1 MAAKTV
7 FPAWPAVV
15 LAGLVAIGPASA
27 QEKKAKL
34 PAPEDVTLKTS
45 DGVTIAATYYAS
57 RKDGKDAGKDVAPL
71 ILLHAHK
78 GSRGDLDRLALKLRA
93 AGHAV
98 IAPDLRGHGDSTPLA
113 GDVSQADVEAMVRQD
128 LEAVKGFLVE
138 KNNAAEL
145 NIERLGVVGL
155 EMGAVVAINWAA
167 LDWSW
172 PVLATGKQGQDVKG
186 IVLVSPEWSFKGA
199 RINEAA
205 AHPQVR
211 SEVSA
216 LIIVGRR
223 SSALLPGARRLH
235 SALAR
240 YREAPRTGNA
250 NEKQTLWLQTPQ
262 TSLQGTALVNE
273 KSLGVDQM
281 ILDFAELRLADPPQA
296 WSVRQSPLK

>member
-1 MAAKTV
+1 
-7 FPAWPAVV
+7 
-15 LAGLVAIGPASA
+15 
-27 QEKKAKL
+27 
-34 PAPEDVTLKTS
+34 
-45 DGVTIAATYYAS
+45 
-57 RKDGKDAGKDVAPL
+57 
-71 ILLHAHK
+71 
-78 GSRGDLDRLALKLRA
+78 
-93 AGHAV
+93 V

-223 SSALLPGARRLH
+223 SSALLQGARRLH